1 MGRFAGTWA
10 VLTDLDGTLLDH
22 ATYKWHA
29 ATGALEVL
37 HRLRVPLI
45 LVTSKTRAEVI
56 PILRGLR
63 RREPFAV
70 ENGGAIYIPR
80 GYFRFQVPGASP
92 AGRGWLRIALGTP
105 RQKLIQALDR
115 AAKRAD
121 TSIRSFSEMSA
132 REIAERTGLSSADT
146 RRARQREFDEPFVVL
161 SSGSKAVSRLNQEIT
176 RAGHHM
182 TRGSRFFHILGK
194 NDKGTAVLKLL
205 ACYRRASKTRIRSV
219 GLGDSPMT
227 FRFCAPL
234 KSPSWWRGPTAGT
247 IRKSCALSRA
257 AAARGA
263 RAPPDGI
270 ARFCTYFAVP
280 CHHTKADE
288 KSRVSASPFP
298 AISSIMPLLV
308 ADDPGVRATSEVSQ

>member
-37 HRLRVPLI
+37 RRLRVPLI

-219 GLGDSPMT
+219 GLGDSPND
-227 FRFCAPL
+227 
-234 KSPSWWRGPTAGT
+234 
-247 IRKSCALSRA
+247 I
-257 AAARGA
+257 
-263 RAPPDGI
+263 
-270 ARFCTYFAVP
+270 
-280 CHHTKADE
+280 
-288 KSRVSASPFP
+288 
-298 AISSIMPLLV
+298 PLLRAVEIPIVV
-308 ADDPGVRATSEVSQ
+308 ARPNGRYDTEVLRSLPRSRRAGGKGPAGWNRAVLHLLRGSMPSHQG

>member
-56 PILRGLR
+56 PILRSLG

-219 GLGDSPMT
+219 GLGDSPND
-227 FRFCAPL
+227 
-234 KSPSWWRGPTAGT
+234 
-247 IRKSCALSRA
+247 I
-257 AAARGA
+257 
-263 RAPPDGI
+263 
-270 ARFCTYFAVP
+270 
-280 CHHTKADE
+280 
-288 KSRVSASPFP
+288 
-298 AISSIMPLLV
+298 PLLRAVEIPVVV
-308 ADDPGVRATSEVSQ
+308 ARPNGRYDTEVLRSLPRSRRAGGKGPAGWNRAVLHLLRGSMPSHQG

>member
-219 GLGDSPMT
+219 GLGDSPND
-227 FRFCAPL
+227 
-234 KSPSWWRGPTAGT
+234 
-247 IRKSCALSRA
+247 I
-257 AAARGA
+257 
-263 RAPPDGI
+263 
-270 ARFCTYFAVP
+270 
-280 CHHTKADE
+280 
-288 KSRVSASPFP
+288 
-298 AISSIMPLLV
+298 PLLRAVEIPIVV
-308 ADDPGVRATSEVSQ
+308 ARPNGRYDTEVLRSLPRSRRAGGKGPAGWNRAVLHLLRSSMPSHQG

>member
-56 PILRGLR
+56 PILRSLG

-219 GLGDSPMT
+219 GLGDSPND
-227 FRFCAPL
+227 
-234 KSPSWWRGPTAGT
+234 
-247 IRKSCALSRA
+247 I
-257 AAARGA
+257 
-263 RAPPDGI
+263 
-270 ARFCTYFAVP
+270 
-280 CHHTKADE
+280 
-288 KSRVSASPFP
+288 
-298 AISSIMPLLV
+298 PLLRAVEIPIVV
-308 ADDPGVRATSEVSQ
+308 ARPNGRYDTEVLRSLPRSRRAGGKGPAGWNRAVLHLLRSSMPSHQG